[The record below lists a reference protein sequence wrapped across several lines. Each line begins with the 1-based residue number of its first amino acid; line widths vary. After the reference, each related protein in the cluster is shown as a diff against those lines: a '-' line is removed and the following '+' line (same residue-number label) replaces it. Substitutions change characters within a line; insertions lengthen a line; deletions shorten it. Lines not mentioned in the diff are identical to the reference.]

1 MAARGS
7 RPGIR
12 QIQPEQAMIH
22 FHRHLLPTSLSTF
35 LPACMAPT
43 LSLMLSLM
51 LMLTFAGCASAP
63 PKPTTAEIRIAVADN
78 VNPDAGGRPSPLVLH
93 LYELTSMAAFQ
104 GADLFSLLERDKETL
119 GSELR
124 AKEELILQPGKV
136 VRIDRQLHA
145 DTRHVAVV
153 AAFRGWETAVW
164 RAAIPI
170 RINQANPVAIEVSA
184 NQIEMHQK

>member
-1 MAARGS
+1 
-7 RPGIR
+7 
-12 QIQPEQAMIH
+12 MIH
-22 FHRHLLPTSLSTF
+22 FHRRLLPTSLSTS

-43 LSLMLSLM
+43 LSLMPSLM
-51 LMLTFAGCASAP
+51 LMLILMLTFAGCASAP
-63 PKPTTAEIRIAVADN
+63 PKPTTAEIRISVADN